1 MRPSRLFLAVIMMFW
16 VLYLAL
22 LALVVTYA
30 PQGGVKLAGL
40 ILFED
45 AGLVEATISAMTAIG
60 LSATV
65 QGILLGLVSGLNFAG
80 AGLALFAM
88 MFCVLGEAAERRDA
102 QPLAE
107 GAAVCVAVASAL
119 VMLTGFAGGQAGILM
134 ALELAAFGGLG
145 LVVMAIGQASAADR
159 QSPLVEEQE
168 SLLDD
173 VIADHAA
180 THAAFSAQLASLS
193 QREQRT

>member
-1 MRPSRLFLAVIMMFW
+1 MRPSRLFLAVITMFW
-16 VLYLAL
+16 VLYLVL

-40 ILFED
+40 TLFES
-45 AGLVEATISAMTAIG
+45 AGLVEAMVAAMTAIG
-60 LSATV
+60 LSATA
-65 QGILLGLVSGLNFAG
+65 QSILLGLVGGLNFAA
-80 AGLALFAM
+80 AGLTLFAM

-107 GAAVCVAVASAL
+107 GAAVCVAAASAL
-119 VMLTGFAGGQAGILM
+119 IMLTGFAGGHAGVLM
-134 ALELAAFGGLG
+134 VLELAAFGGLG
-145 LVVMAIGQASAADR
+145 LVVLTIGQAGAADR
-159 QSPLVEEQE
+159 QSPVDEEHD